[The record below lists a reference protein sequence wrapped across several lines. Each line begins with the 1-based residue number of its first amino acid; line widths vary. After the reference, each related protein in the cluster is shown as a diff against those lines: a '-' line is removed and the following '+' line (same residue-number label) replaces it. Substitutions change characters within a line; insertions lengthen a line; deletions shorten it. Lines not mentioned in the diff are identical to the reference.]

1 MTLNPWRVVA
11 SNTVWLAADRMTRM
25 LLGVIVGAW
34 VARHLGPDR
43 FGSLAYVVAF
53 LAIFQSATSLG
64 LDMVLARELARPS
77 GDASATL
84 GTSLRL
90 RLGASLVG
98 WLAACGAMVLSRPGD
113 AEALLL
119 TALMAVGL
127 LFQPADLLDLWF
139 QSQNQNWRAVL
150 PRILSFMLVS
160 GLRVGLILNDAP
172 LWTFAAAYLVESALA
187 LFFLGVSY
195 FSFPTT
201 ARWHWQRERAR
212 ALMGDAW
219 PLLFSGLSTV
229 IYMRID
235 QLLLRTLSG
244 ERELGLYS
252 AMLPF
257 SQAWHFI
264 ATTICASATPLLVNL
279 HDQEPAAFMRRVA
292 DLFTLMFWSS
302 LLVCIAM
309 LFAARP
315 LVSWLLGNEY
325 QGSAQVLALHVFSN
339 IPVFLGVAQARY
351 LSIVGNT
358 RAILIQAL
366 CGMAASIILNL
377 LLIPRYGAMGAA
389 ASGVGAYFISAVL
402 CNAVLEPKI
411 FIMQMMSWK
420 RNHAEGH

>member
-1 MTLNPWRVVA
+1 MA
-11 SNTVWLAADRMTRM
+11 SNTTWLAADRLTRM
-25 LLGVIVGAW
+25 LLGVVVGAW

-43 FGSLAYVVAF
+43 FGALAYVLAF

-64 LDMVLARELARPS
+64 LDMVLARELAKPS
-77 GDASATL
+77 GDASTTL
-84 GTSLRL
+84 GTALRL

-98 WLAACGAMVLSRPGD
+98 WLAACVAMVLLRPGD

-119 TALMAVGL
+119 TALMAAC
-127 LFQPADLLDLWF
+127 LFLQPADLLDLWF

-150 PRILSFMLVS
+150 PRVLSFMVVS
-160 GLRVGLILNDAP
+160 ALRVGLIMTDAP
-172 LWTFAAAYLVESALA
+172 LWTFVAAYLVESALA

-195 FSFPTT
+195 LRFPTT
-201 ARWHWQRERAR
+201 ARWRWRRDTASD
-212 ALMGDAW
+212 LMCHAW
-219 PLLFSGLSTV
+219 PLLFSGLSTI

-235 QLLLRTLSG
+235 QLLLRSLSG

-279 HDQEPAAFMRRVA
+279 HAQEPAAFKRRMA

-302 LLVCIAM
+302 SLICITM
-309 LFAARP
+309 FFAARP
-315 LVSWLLGNEY
+315 LVAWLLGEEY

-351 LSIVGNT
+351 LSIIGNT
-358 RAILIQAL
+358 HAILIQAL
-366 CGMAASIILNL
+366 CGMTASVILNL

-389 ASGVGAYFISAVL
+389 ASGVGAYLISAVL
-402 CNAVLEPKI
+402 CNAVLEPKL
-411 FIMQMMSWK
+411 FVMQMMSWK
-420 RNHAEGH
+420 RNYAESR